1 MTSSLVVCRR
11 LFACSNFS
19 QPPLHRSPGV
29 GAQTSRRWLVIVSRS
44 ATAWTRFRLL
54 ELGFLVG
61 YAYNLIA
68 NHATSRVTFAVQKGV
83 ISRSIRRS
91 ARKTRP
97 ILPDD
102 SRRGGCSRGCSGVR
116 RSRRCTGHYRR
127 RCRFAPF
134 DGCRLYAARAE
145 QSYCPD
151 QEKNSDHCAIS
162 RKLTANER

>member
-1 MTSSLVVCRR
+1 MAVDSAALIKVLNRTCLNALQSAAGLC
-11 LFACSNFS
+11 L
-19 QPPLHRSPGV
+19 
-29 GAQTSRRWLVIVSRS
+29 SRTNPSVEIEHWLVKLVEQSDSDLNKI
-44 ATAWTRFRLL
+44 FRNF
-54 ELGFLVG
+54 EI
-61 YAYNLIA
+61 NP
-68 NHATSRVTFAVQKGV
+68 SKR
-83 ISRSIRRS
+83 

-151 QEKNSDHCAIS
+151 QEKNSHHCAIS